1 MHTRRRIPLSGITQS
16 EAVAEMKQASSANPF
31 QGQGREN
38 NGDERN
44 EIKKSKE
51 HRLVRSIPRADSKR
65 VILEIDA
72 RFFRFLV
79 LNIDINFGW
88 ISLRTR

>member
-1 MHTRRRIPLSGITQS
+1 
-16 EAVAEMKQASSANPF
+16 MKQASSANPF

-44 EIKKSKE
+44 EIKKKSKE
-51 HRLVRSIPRADSKR
+51 HRLVPSIPRADSKR

-72 RFFRFLV
+72 RFFRFL
-79 LNIDINFGW
+79 LSNIDMNFGW
-88 ISLRTR
+88 ILYLEFL

>member
-1 MHTRRRIPLSGITQS
+1 MHTRRRIPLSGVTQS

-44 EIKKSKE
+44 EIKKKKQGTSSRSFDTSCRFKE
-51 HRLVRSIPRADSKR
+51 S
-65 VILEIDA
+65 
-72 RFFRFLV
+72 
-79 LNIDINFGW
+79 DIGN
-88 ISLRTR
+88 